1 MWFLIILLILIIF
14 VFIFG
19 DTIAADFIPDPP
31 ND

>member
-19 DTIAADFIPDPP
+19 DTIADFIPDPP